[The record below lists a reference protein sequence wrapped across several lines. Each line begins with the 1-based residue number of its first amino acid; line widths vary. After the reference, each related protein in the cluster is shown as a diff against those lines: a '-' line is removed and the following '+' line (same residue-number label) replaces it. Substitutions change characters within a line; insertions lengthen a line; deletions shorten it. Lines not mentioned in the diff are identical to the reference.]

1 MTLLWRYNSAMA
13 TIQVKDVPDDV
24 AETLRRRA
32 AEAGQSLQAYMRQQL
47 IDSARQRTKSE
58 YVRIIEET
66 LTRSDTPGATAES
79 IDEALREARGD

>member
-1 MTLLWRYNSAMA
+1 MA

-32 AEAGQSLQAYMRQQL
+32 AEAGQSLQSYMRQQL

-66 LTRSDTPGATAES
+66 LASKETPGATAES